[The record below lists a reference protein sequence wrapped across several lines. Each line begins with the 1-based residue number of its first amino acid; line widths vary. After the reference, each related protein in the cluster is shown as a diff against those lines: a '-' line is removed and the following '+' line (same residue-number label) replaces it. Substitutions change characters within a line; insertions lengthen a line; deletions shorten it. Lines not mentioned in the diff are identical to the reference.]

1 MVFSPIIIAIAVF
14 TFVVTAVV
22 AVALS
27 FSGKSW
33 TELEDRL
40 DFLTATGA
48 TGGRKS
54 ILNEETPTLLAQPLG
69 EQKSLAELL
78 FSHFGDLRVL
88 LEQGGTNLS
97 PTQFLVFSIALAAV
111 GAGVCAVTGSP
122 VWSIP
127 VAGLFGAL
135 CPLMYVIFKRK
146 RRLSKFGVQLPEA
159 LELISR
165 ALRAGHSLG
174 AGFNLVGEEM
184 ADPIRT
190 EFARC
195 YEEQNLG
202 IPLEDAIQSM
212 TDRVP
217 NLDLKFFA
225 TAITLQR
232 QTGGDLAEIL
242 DKIGHLVRE
251 RFKIWGQIQA
261 LTGEGRLSGIVLLA
275 LPPVLFIVMYR
286 LNQDYVMVLFRDEL
300 GKKLLAFAVFMQLIG
315 AFVIRKIINIKV

>member
-1 MVFSPIIIAIAVF
+1 MFSPIIITIAVF
-14 TFVVTAVV
+14 LFVVTVIA
-22 AVALS
+22 AGAMMFGNKQS
-27 FSGKSW
+27 

-40 DFLTATGA
+40 DFLTSAGA
-48 TGGRKS
+48 AMGRKQGGGES
-54 ILNEETPTLLAQPLG
+54 TPTLLAEPLG
-69 EQKSLAELL
+69 DQRSLAEIL
-78 FSHFGDLRVL
+78 FSHFGDLRKL
-88 LEQGGTNLS
+88 LEQSGVKMN
-97 PTQFLVFSIALAAV
+97 PTQFLLITVALV
-111 GAGVCAVTGSP
+111 GAGSGGCLVLRQPFWMVP
-122 VWSIP
+122 VVGFVSGTMP
-127 VAGLFGAL
+127 LLFIL
-135 CPLMYVIFKRK
+135 FMRK
-146 RRLSKFGVQLPEA
+146 RRLAKFGVQLPEA

-174 AGFNLVGEEM
+174 AGFNLVGDEM
-184 ADPIRT
+184 AEPIRS
-190 EFARC
+190 EFSRC

-275 LPPVLFIVMYR
+275 LPPILFVVMYR
-286 LNQDYVMVLFRDEL
+286 LNQDYIMVLFRDEL
-300 GKKLLAFAVFMQLIG
+300 GKKLLAFAVIMQLLG
-315 AFVIRKIINIKV
+315 ALVIKKIINIKV